1 MPAGCVHSQTCWH
14 CGQAALLTAWRQM
27 RTGLRHPQILQV
39 RVGGGK
45 GLIMKDRKQEDIRLE
60 PNYHNPHSGKA
71 VPCEKWTTP
80 HFLSE
85 VLVRSVWGTE
95 MQADGHLRTYTSSS
109 PLDVVARNR
118 AHRRCSVKELVV
130 HASPQRDF
138 SRCPESLGQ

>member
-1 MPAGCVHSQTCWH
+1 MPAGYVHSQTCWH

-80 HFLSE
+80 RQKSLCAVCGELRCRPTGTSE
-85 VLVRSVWGTE
+85 RILRH
-95 MQADGHLRTYTSSS
+95 HL
-109 PLDVVARNR
+109 
-118 AHRRCSVKELVV
+118 
-130 HASPQRDF
+130 
-138 SRCPESLGQ
+138 